1 LEPSVTNSTESG
13 ALTGRELFQMME
25 TATRWLER
33 NAESVN
39 AINVFPVPDG
49 DTGTNM
55 ALTMRAAIDAAA
67 GAEAIT
73 EVTRSM
79 ARGALM
85 GARGNSGVILSQ
97 MIRGLAGT
105 LDLCEQVGGAELA
118 GALSSGASEARAA
131 VTNPV
136 EGTILTVASE
146 AARGARAAAANE
158 IGILPVMEAAV
169 AAAHEAL
176 DRTPELLPVL
186 REAGVVDS
194 GGLGLTVLL
203 DGALMY
209 LRGEE
214 LPEVAVDA
222 GQIDTG
228 WLSEA
233 DAAHEHEGGF
243 GYCTEFVISGLD
255 IAIDTVRTRLQGIGQ
270 SVLVVGE
277 PTLIRVHVHT
287 QDPGQAL
294 SIGVE
299 AGRVSKVKVDDMEA
313 QAEQLAARV
322 PPTGPLSFVA
332 VAAGRGLIDALRAAG
347 AERVVTGGQ
356 TMNPSAEEL
365 LRAIE
370 TSHGEHVFVL
380 PNNKNIIWTAEQA
393 AKLAKRPVFVVP
405 TRSVPQGIAALLAVN
420 PEASPE
426 ENLEAMRAA
435 IANVHTIE
443 VTRAAR
449 GVSIGGVAVAPE
461 QPIALLDDQLS
472 DAAETAEDAAL
483 AALGR
488 LDAERALVTLFLG
501 RNTEPERGEAL
512 AARVRERLPE
522 AEVEVQPG
530 GQPFYDYLIS
540 VE

>member
-1 LEPSVTNSTESG
+1 
-13 ALTGRELFQMME
+13 MMD
-25 TATRWLER
+25 TAARWLER
-33 NAESVN
+33 NAEAVN

-55 ALTMRAAIDAAA
+55 ALTMRAAVDAAA
-67 GAEAIT
+67 GAEAIA
-73 EVTRSM
+73 EVTQTM

-97 MIRGLAGT
+97 LIRGLAGT
-105 LDLCEQVGGAELA
+105 LDRCERVGGAELA
-118 GALSSGASEARAA
+118 GALASGASAARAA

-146 AARGARAAAANE
+146 AARGARQAAE
-158 IGILPVMEAAV
+158 GTEDVLPVMEAA
-169 AAAHEAL
+169 ATAAHEAL
-176 DRTPELLPVL
+176 QRTPELLPVL

-203 DGALMY
+203 DGALIY
-209 LRGEE
+209 LRGEP
-214 LPEVAVDA
+214 LPEKVEDA
-222 GQIDTG
+222 GQIDSG

-233 DAAHEHEGGF
+233 DATHGHDEGF
-243 GYCTEFVISGLD
+243 GYCTEFVVSGID
-255 IAIDTVRTRLQGIGQ
+255 IALDTLRTRLQGVGE

-277 PTLIRVHVHT
+277 PSLARIHVHT

-294 SIGVE
+294 SLGAE
-299 AGRVSKVKVDDMEA
+299 MGRLSKVKVDDMET
-313 QAEQLAARV
+313 QAEQIAARV

-356 TMNPSAEEL
+356 TMNPSTEEL
-365 LRAIE
+365 LRAIDA
-370 TSHGEHVFVL
+370 SHGEHVFVL

-393 AKLAKRPVFVVP
+393 AKLAKRPVHVVP

-426 ENLEAMRAA
+426 ENMASMQDAVTGVR
-435 IANVHTIE
+435 TIE

-449 GVSIGGVAVAPE
+449 GVRIGGVAVSPD
-461 QPIALLDDQLS
+461 QPIALIDDELT
-472 DAAETAEDAAL
+472 DAAESAEDAVL
-483 AALGR
+483 AALAR
-488 LDAERALVTLFLG
+488 INAERALVTVFLG
-501 RNTEPERGEAL
+501 RSAEPDRGEAL
-512 AARVRERLPE
+512 AARVRERF
-522 AEVEVQPG
+522 AGSEVEVLSG
-530 GQPFYDYLIS
+530 GQPFYDYVIS
-540 VE
+540 VEW

>member
-1 LEPSVTNSTESG
+1 MTNSTNVA
-13 ALTGRELFQMME
+13 ALSGRELFEMMD

-33 NAESVN
+33 NAEAVN

-55 ALTMRAAIDAAA
+55 ALTMRAAVDAAD
-67 GAEAIT
+67 GAAAVA
-73 EVTRSM
+73 EVMQTM

-97 MIRGLAGT
+97 LIRGLAGT
-105 LDLCEQVGGAELA
+105 LDLCDRVGGAELA
-118 GALSSGASEARAA
+118 GALSAGASAARAA

-146 AARGARAAAANE
+146 AATGARQAAAGTE
-158 IGILPVMEAAV
+158 EILPVMAAAV

-176 DRTPELLPVL
+176 QRTPELLPVL

-203 DGALMY
+203 DGALIY
-209 LRGEE
+209 LRGES
-214 LPEVAVDA
+214 LPETAADA
-222 GQIDTG
+222 GQIDSG
-228 WLSEA
+228 WLSET
-233 DAAHEHEGGF
+233 DAAHGHDEGF
-243 GYCTEFVISGLD
+243 GYCTEFIVSGID
-255 IAIDTVRTRLQGIGQ
+255 IALDTLRTRLQGVGE

-277 PTLIRVHVHT
+277 PSLARIHVHT

-294 SIGVE
+294 SLG
-299 AGRVSKVKVDDMEA
+299 AAMGRLSKVKVDDMEA
-313 QAEQLAARV
+313 QADQLAALV

-356 TMNPSAEEL
+356 TMNPSTEEI
-365 LRAIE
+365 LRAIDA
-370 TSHGEHVFVL
+370 SHGEHVFVL

-393 AKLAKRPVFVVP
+393 AKLAKRSVDVVP

-420 PEASPE
+420 PEAAPE
-426 ENLEAMRAA
+426 ENLEAMRGA
-435 IANVHTIE
+435 IAGVRTIE

-449 GVSIGGVAVAPE
+449 GVTIGGVAVSPE
-461 QPIALLDDQLS
+461 QPIALIDDELT
-472 DAAETAEDAAL
+472 DAADTAEEAVLAAL
-483 AALGR
+483 ARVG
-488 LDAERALVTLFLG
+488 AERALVTVFLG
-501 RNTEPERGEAL
+501 RDTEPERGEAL
-512 AARVRERLPE
+512 AARVQERFAG
-522 AEVEVQPG
+522 AEVEVLPG
-530 GQPFYDYLIS
+530 GQPFYDYVIS

>member
-1 LEPSVTNSTESG
+1 MTNSTDVV
-13 ALTGRELFQMME
+13 ALSGRELFEMLE

-33 NAESVN
+33 NAEAVN

-55 ALTMRAAIDAAA
+55 ALTMRAAVDSAE
-67 GAEAIT
+67 GAEAVT

-97 MIRGLAGT
+97 LIRGLAGT
-105 LDLCEQVGGAELA
+105 LDLCESVGGAELA
-118 GALSSGASEARAA
+118 GALSSGASAAREA

-146 AARGARAAAANE
+146 AARGGREAAAGTTE
-158 IGILPVMEAAV
+158 VRPVMEAAV

-176 DRTPELLPVL
+176 ERTPELLPVL

-203 DGALMY
+203 DGALRY
-209 LRGEE
+209 LRGEP
-214 LPEVAVDA
+214 LPEVAEDA
-222 GQIDTG
+222 GQIDAG

-233 DAAHEHEGGF
+233 DAAHEHDGGF
-243 GYCTEFVISGLD
+243 GYCTEFVISGVD
-255 IAIDTVRTRLQGIGQ
+255 IAIETLRTRLQGIGE

-277 PTLIRVHVHT
+277 PAVVRVHVHT
-287 QDPGQAL
+287 QDPGRAL
-294 SIGVE
+294 SISAE
-299 AGRVSKVKVDDMEA
+299 EGRLSKVKVDDMEA
-313 QAEQLAARV
+313 QADQLASRV

-356 TMNPSAEEL
+356 TMNPSTEEI

-370 TSHGEHVFVL
+370 ASHGEHVFVL

-393 AKLAKRPVFVVP
+393 AKLAKRPVHVVG

-420 PEASPE
+420 PDATPK
-426 ENLEAMRAA
+426 ENVEAMNAA
-435 IANVHTIE
+435 LSGVRTIE

-449 GVSIGGVAVAPE
+449 GVSIGGVAVSPE
-461 QPIALLDDQLS
+461 QPIALIDDALT
-472 DAAETAEDAAL
+472 DAASTAEDAAL
-483 AALGR
+483 AALAR
-488 LDAERALVTLFLG
+488 VEADRALVTLFLG

-512 AARVRERLPE
+512 AARVRERFSE
-522 AEVEVQPG
+522 AEVEVRPG
-530 GQPFYDYLIS
+530 GQPFYDYVIS